1 MPHCAPGK
9 RFVTAAA
16 SRCAVLCRNNGSASA
31 LSGVTMRT
39 DAGALRGYVRSTRRS
54 STTAATAALASRG
67 EIAAATSRTGVPGG
81 TLRLDPSGSV
91 TVISVIES
99 AGCLIDRPPS
109 RLRRFRLRA
118 LRYGGQV
125 GGRNALACQPK
136 LAASRHRRAKV
147 GRRGW
152 TRTTDLLRVREAL

>member
-39 DAGALRGYVRSTRRS
+39 EAGALSGYVRSTRRS

-91 TVISVIES
+91 TVISLIEKFVD
-99 AGCLIDRPPS
+99 GIPYS
-109 RLRRFRLRA
+109 RWPFDSPGIVWLAQGIRLGLGSQKRLAMSEAAARA
-118 LRYGGQV
+118 EAES
-125 GGRNALACQPK
+125 N
-136 LAASRHRRAKV
+136 

-152 TRTTDLLRVREAL
+152 TR